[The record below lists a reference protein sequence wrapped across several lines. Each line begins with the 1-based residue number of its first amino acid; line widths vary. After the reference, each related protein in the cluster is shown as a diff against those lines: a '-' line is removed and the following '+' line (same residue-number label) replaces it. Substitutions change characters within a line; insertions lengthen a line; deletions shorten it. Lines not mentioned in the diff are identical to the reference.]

1 MGGRVTVSRDE
12 VSRVA
17 DLAELAVADGELPQ
31 LVEQFN
37 RILDFV
43 AQLESVAVPADPPAP
58 VVGPPRTPLR
68 EDVVTTVPLARP
80 PGDLA
85 PEFASG
91 FFLVPRR
98 GTMEE
103 A

>member
-1 MGGRVTVSRDE
+1 MTVSRDE
-12 VSRVA
+12 VARVA
-17 DLAELAVADGELPQ
+17 DLAELAVAEGELPQ

-68 EDVVTTVPLARP
+68 EDVVTAVPLTRS
-80 PGDLA
+80 PGEAA
-85 PEFASG
+85 PEFRAG

-98 GTMEE
+98 GTMGES
-103 A
+103 